1 MKGILYYIWSKGLL
15 QKKTL
20 QTTGKKTVR
29 VLYTGKCDTENPHIF
44 RDAKVEID
52 GTVWCGDVV
61 LHENNSTRPHNTQ
74 DTENSGCTIL
84 HICLSGDCD
93 TAIIKEKQTECLSL
107 EIPKELAC
115 EFKTAEQRSRRFPC
129 EATIAE
135 LPTIQLHSTLSRL
148 LAERL
153 EEKQKIIDRIFTQCD
168 QRWDDTLLKVAI
180 RSFGFGIQSD
190 VFEEWGN
197 LLNTQALGKHS
208 NNLTQ
213 VEAILFGQ
221 AGLLDEESI
230 PCYYR
235 QYAIGNDYFNELKRE
250 YSFLRNKFGLASID
264 YRKWG
269 AGNATPH
276 LRIARIA
283 SLYYHKRLTISGI
296 TESYTLTELYRL
308 LNTPLE
314 GYWQNHTCFG
324 GTETCGNGAMRQKQV
339 DVIIINSV
347 VPLLYIYGRHRREET
362 LCSRAEELLHQ
373 IESEENSIIKRWRG
387 QGVVVDCA
395 ADSQALLQLNR
406 RYCRINNCTECHFG
420 YHYIKERLD
429 KHF

>member
-1 MKGILYYIWSKGLL
+1 MKIAKEPVSLEAPVGDEEDSSLGDFIADENALQPVDSAIHTNLKETCTSILSSL
-15 QKKTL
+15 TPREE
-20 QTTGKKTVR
+20 R
-29 VLYTGKCDTENPHIF
+29 VLRMRFGI
-44 RDAKVEID
+44 
-52 GTVWCGDVV
+52 GM
-61 LHENNSTRPHNTQ
+61 STDHT
-74 DTENSGCTIL
+74 
-84 HICLSGDCD
+84 
-93 TAIIKEKQTECLSL
+93 
-107 EIPKELAC
+107 
-115 EFKTAEQRSRRFPC
+115 
-129 EATIAE
+129 
-135 LPTIQLHSTLSRL
+135 
-148 LAERL
+148 L
-153 EEKQKIIDRIFTQCD
+153 EEVGQQFNVTRERIRQIEAKAL
-168 QRWDDTLLKVAI
+168 RI
-180 RSFGFGIQSD
+180 
-190 VFEEWGN
+190 
-197 LLNTQALGKHS
+197 NTQALGKHS

-221 AGLLDEESI
+221 AGLLDEENI

-235 QYAIGNDYFNELKRE
+235 QFAIGNDYFNELKRE
-250 YSFLRNKFGLASID
+250 YCFLSNKFGLASID

-347 VPLLYIYGRHRREET
+347 VPLLYIYGRHRREEA